1 MDLYPRYTITD
12 AAGVRLGLRVS
23 REAGRAITETLAVER
38 QPFALTEHK
47 EPPRFRIKVA
57 TWPTDNPIVLADSV
71 RPAFRGQYRTLEAAC
86 AAMDNT
92 IRRERNMPARIGGLA
107 EATKRYLD
115 AKAERDAALVN
126 APCTVEPLANGGVL
140 ARGSWDA
147 APIVPPAPDGRHHVG
162 QHVQGC
168 RACYAYTEGRVAG
181 HER

>member
-1 MDLYPRYTITD
+1 MDPVTPERPR
-12 AAGVRLGLRVS
+12 
-23 REAGRAITETLAVER
+23 
-38 QPFALTEHK
+38 
-47 EPPRFRIKVA
+47 PRFRIKVA
-57 TWPTDNPIVLADSV
+57 TWPTDNPIVLADSA

-115 AKAERDAALVN
+115 AKAESRAEVPGHNHEFA
-126 APCTVEPLANGGVL
+126 APCPPSCPAHRVL
-140 ARGSWDA
+140 S
-147 APIVPPAPDGRHHVG
+147 HHVG

-181 HER
+181 SER